1 MLTRQSLV
9 RRKHRHCAV
18 RGGSVEAVA
27 ALLDAGPLASTHRT
41 DLDVTR
47 RTSTLHCDVMRLAC
61 RIRSR
66 ALAFARDVAE
76 STHELGPTRTTAGPN
91 LDWARA
97 WRDRRGLQR
106 HGKALEGPAAL
117 LP

>member
-47 RTSTLHCDVMRLAC
+47 RTSTV
-61 RIRSR
+61 I
-66 ALAFARDVAE
+66 
-76 STHELGPTRTTAGPN
+76 
-91 LDWARA
+91 
-97 WRDRRGLQR
+97 
-106 HGKALEGPAAL
+106 
-117 LP
+117 